1 MCTKRTNFSL
11 ENHQRLLRLNTNS
24 TAIRSGKLL
33 VVRLH
38 KWFSNE
44 HQNVWIITLKWW
56 NTMVNSWNKS
66 NNQIKFN
73 WYLPNKFGWTVFY
86 TMIKSNRLR
95 DSAWA
100 VNESTS
106 KTNVTRMKYNLAQL
120 SRADNRSRTKQW
132 YSNTKI
138 TLSTNGSTS
147 NLENEKLHRNSLAG
161 YPPTCNAPQA
171 TGSPPKK
178 RWKSDSL
185 WRT

>member
-1 MCTKRTNFSL
+1 MND
-11 ENHQRLLRLNTNS
+11 
-24 TAIRSGKLL
+24 
-33 VVRLH
+33 
-38 KWFSNE
+38 
-44 HQNVWIITLKWW
+44 
-56 NTMVNSWNKS
+56 
-66 NNQIKFN
+66 
-73 WYLPNKFGWTVFY
+73 VFY
-86 TMIKSNRLR
+86 DDQNEPTSGLGL
-95 DSAWA
+95 A

-161 YPPTCNAPQA
+161 YSNVQSAPPAI
-171 TGSPPKK
+171 GSPPKK